1 MELKEKVEKAL
12 EDVRQFLQADGGA
25 CEIVDVDDKG
35 KVSVRLQGACRGC
48 PFSKITLKMR
58 IEAIIKERV
67 PEVTEVVA
75 VE

>member
-1 MELKEKVEKAL
+1 MELREKVEKAL
-12 EDVRQFLQADGGA
+12 EDIKKFLQADGGD

-35 KVSVRLQGACRGC
+35 KVSVRLMGSCRGC
-48 PFSKITLKMR
+48 PFAAITLKTR
-58 IEAIIKERV
+58 VEAIIKERV